1 MKGIMDADTNI
12 CAVILNYNDAQTTKK
27 LAESWKDS
35 RAIHN
40 IIIVDNCSTDDSW
53 EQLQVLKDEKVDLIR
68 TEKNGG
74 YGYGNNTGI
83 RYAIEH
89 NGATHVLVANPAEG
103 YGIFLENML
112 TTAG

>member
-1 MKGIMDADTNI
+1 MDADTNI

-53 EQLQVLKDEKVDLIR
+53 EQLQVLKDEKVELIR
-68 TEKNGG
+68 TEKM
-74 YGYGNNTGI
+74 
-83 RYAIEH
+83 AVM
-89 NGATHVLVANPAEG
+89 ATATIQGSAMPSS
-103 YGIFLENML
+103 
-112 TTAG
+112 TTELPMCWWQTRTWYFPKAA